1 MKALRWV
8 VDRLVW
14 FSAGI
19 AALALLFEV
28 IVILV
33 DVVGRALGRPLY
45 GSLDMVTMAMV
56 ILVFGAMALC
66 DRRGGHVAV
75 DLLQS
80 FFSERLNRYIDA
92 LSALL
97 GAIIF
102 VTLAWAVFASSK
114 ISLMLNLST
123 NLLELPKAWFQYAL
137 IFFAVVAAL
146 SMALRS
152 IELAFFKIEV
162 RQTDS
167 EGSAT

>member
-80 FFSERLNRYIDA
+80 FFSERLNRYIA
-92 LSALL
+92 ATLSDPRDVML
-97 GAIIF
+97 
-102 VTLAWAVFASSK
+102 WAEYEKGNRVRDFDRPFGQ
-114 ISLMLNLST
+114 
-123 NLLELPKAWFQYAL
+123 EL
-137 IFFAVVAAL
+137 
-146 SMALRS
+146 
-152 IELAFFKIEV
+152 
-162 RQTDS
+162 
-167 EGSAT
+167 

>member
-1 MKALRWV
+1 MKTLRWV

-28 IVILV
+28 IVILI
-33 DVVGRALGRPLY
+33 DVVGRAFGRPLF
-45 GSLDMVTMAMV
+45 GSLDLVTMAMV
-56 ILVFGAMALC
+56 VLVFGAMALC

-80 FFSERLNRYIDA
+80 FFPERLNRYIDA

-102 VTLAWAVFASSK
+102 VTLAWAVYASSK

-137 IFFAVVAAL
+137 ICFAMAAAL
-146 SMALRS
+146 SMVLRS
-152 IELAFFKIEV
+152 VELAFFKIEV
-162 RQTDS
+162 RQTDD

>member
-1 MKALRWV
+1 MKMLRWV

-28 IVILV
+28 IVILI
-33 DVVGRALGRPLY
+33 DVVGRAFGRPLF
-45 GSLDMVTMAMV
+45 GSLDMITMAMV
-56 ILVFGAMALC
+56 ILVFGAMAWC

-80 FFSERLNRYIDA
+80 FFPDRLNRYIDA

-102 VTLAWAVFASSK
+102 VTLAWAVYDSSK

-137 IFFAVVAAL
+137 ISFASATAL
-146 SMALRS
+146 SMALRAV
-152 IELAFFKIEV
+152 ELAFFKIEV
-162 RQTDS
+162 RETES